1 MCDTTEQAIHMVL
14 KEKKAYWQF
23 LSADNIE
30 EMNGKR
36 NGIKLPISAINLF
49 FSFQEQRKRGNLN
62 KRGIIRWQ
70 NCFITECNFIWHSKK
85 MELWITGFEKDFP
98 FRDPDYTGAILVLV
112 KDEGDSYQGFILNT
126 EDSMEEFMDIV
137 GVCPVETGIIKF

>member
-1 MCDTTEQAIHMVL
+1 MLDVAEKAIHMVL

-30 EMNGKR
+30 EMNSKR

-70 NCFITECNFIWHSKK
+70 DSFITECNFIWHSRK
-85 MELWITGFEKDFP
+85 MELWITGLGNDFP
-98 FRDPDYTGAILVLV
+98 FCDPDYTGAIFILV
-112 KDEGDSYQGFILNT
+112 KEAGDSYQGFILNT
-126 EDSMEEFMDIV
+126 EESMEEFMNIV
-137 GVCPVETGIIKF
+137 CVCPVETGIIKF